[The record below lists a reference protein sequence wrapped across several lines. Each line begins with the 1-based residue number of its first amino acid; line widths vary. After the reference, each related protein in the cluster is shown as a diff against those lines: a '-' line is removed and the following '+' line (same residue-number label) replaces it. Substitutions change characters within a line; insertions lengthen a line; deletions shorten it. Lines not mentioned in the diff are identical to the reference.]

1 MLVFPNAKINIG
13 LNIIEKRDDGY
24 HNIETLFYPI
34 YRLYDALEVVEA
46 KELSLTVSGY
56 SIADGIDDNLII
68 KAYRLLQND
77 FGLPP
82 VAFYLKKA
90 IPMGAGLGGGS
101 ADASFTLKA
110 LNDMFRL
117 GLTER
122 QLMDYALKIG
132 ADCPF
137 FITNR
142 PSYAQGKGER
152 LIVNALDL
160 TGKYLLMIKPDIH
173 LSTKEAYA
181 GITPRKSDISLQE
194 SLKQPIRQWRD
205 MVINQ
210 FEQSIFSHYTELKTI
225 KDEIYRL
232 GADYAAMSGSGSTIY
247 GIFDQMPDADKI
259 GSRYY
264 KKVVLL

>member
-13 LNIIEKRDDGY
+13 LNIVEKRADGY

-56 SIADGIDDNLII
+56 AIADSIDDNLII
-68 KAYRLLQND
+68 KAYRLLQSD

-101 ADASFTLKA
+101 ADASFALKA
-110 LNDMFRL
+110 LSDMFRL
-117 GLTER
+117 GLTES
-122 QLMDYALKIG
+122 QLMDYALQIG

-142 PSYAQGKGER
+142 PAYAQGKGEQ
-152 LIVNALDL
+152 LTIGELDL

-181 GITPRKSDISLQE
+181 GVTPYKSGISLQDV
-194 SLKQPIRQWRD
+194 LKQPIIQWRNAVKND
-205 MVINQ
+205 
-210 FEQSIFSHYTELKTI
+210 FEQSVFRRYPELKAI
-225 KDEIYRL
+225 KEDVYGL

-247 GIFDQMPDADKI
+247 GIFDRMPDVDKI
-259 GSRYY
+259 GNRYY
-264 KKVVLL
+264 KKIVLL